1 MKYFGKEIRH
11 NPLVVTGSTVTVDL
25 GASSAST
32 AIYASNV
39 QNGYPTSNRWEDS
52 LDGSYFNNFDNTTH
66 ISEILRFMSG
76 VLSHSLDVADASA
89 NTLLYGSVDTNETS
103 LGGTD
108 EVEGYLPQSYDSTN
122 ATMLYLY
129 TKDWVETG
137 EEIFS
142 GISNQYHD
150 NGGSYYIDFDSNSSG
165 TKTVSSSVDS
175 ELFGTGG
182 LTSGGATEFKVRV
195 VATHSFSDTG
205 SVTNPSSSNTFKWR
219 YYTENYGYGIVD
231 KIKVSWN

>member
-89 NTLLYGSVDTNETS
+89 NTFIYKRLGRNWCTN
-103 LGGTD
+103 
-108 EVEGYLPQSYDSTN
+108 
-122 ATMLYLY
+122 
-129 TKDWVETG
+129 
-137 EEIFS
+137 F
-142 GISNQYHD
+142 
-150 NGGSYYIDFDSNSSG
+150 
-165 TKTVSSSVDS
+165 
-175 ELFGTGG
+175 
-182 LTSGGATEFKVRV
+182 
-195 VATHSFSDTG
+195 
-205 SVTNPSSSNTFKWR
+205 
-219 YYTENYGYGIVD
+219 
-231 KIKVSWN
+231 